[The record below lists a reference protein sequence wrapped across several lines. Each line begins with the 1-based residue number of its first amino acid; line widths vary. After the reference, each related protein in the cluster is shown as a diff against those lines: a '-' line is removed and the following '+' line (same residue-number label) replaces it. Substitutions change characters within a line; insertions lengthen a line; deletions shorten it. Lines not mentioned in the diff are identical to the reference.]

1 MSAGSKSSMRI
12 DGSSGYQHIVCLHRR
27 NLMKVGLSLPYLEF
41 SVLKGIKKLGV
52 LCRQLVNL
60 FIPKKNERKE
70 DKEVNIYTVK

>member
-1 MSAGSKSSMRI
+1 
-12 DGSSGYQHIVCLHRR
+12 
-27 NLMKVGLSLPYLEF
+27 MKVGLSLPYLEF